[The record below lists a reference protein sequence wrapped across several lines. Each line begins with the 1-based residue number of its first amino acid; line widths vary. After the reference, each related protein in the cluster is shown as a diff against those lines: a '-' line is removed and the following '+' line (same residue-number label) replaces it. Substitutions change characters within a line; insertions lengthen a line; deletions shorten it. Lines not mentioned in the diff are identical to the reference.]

1 MRDMFGLPRSCTRP
15 FGGALRRVAAA
26 VVLDEEAGLRRV
38 RVTYRDAPYLVGWD
52 GTTYEWR
59 SGPASGLPLPTDPE
73 RAADSIAAALG
84 ALVPKEPPAPRTG
97 TARPMDALRSRP
109 RRPSTTRHA
118 AGIGSASQV
127 KRATGAR

>member
-1 MRDMFGLPRSCTRP
+1 MRDMFGPAEKLH
-15 FGGALRRVAAA
+15 AAVRRRAPQVAAA

-38 RVTYRDAPYLVGWD
+38 RVTYRDAGPYLVGWD

-84 ALVPKEPPAPRTG
+84 ALVPKEPPAP
-97 TARPMDALRSRP
+97 
-109 RRPSTTRHA
+109 
-118 AGIGSASQV
+118 
-127 KRATGAR
+127 